1 MVSEDDASSG
11 SSSEPARAWTVRPYL
26 ATDNDAWDQ
35 LVEISCNG
43 TFLHTRRFLSH
54 EGDRFEDRSLVI
66 EDHRG
71 RLRGVLPSA
80 VDPADPSRVVS
91 HPGLTYGGLV
101 HDGSIRGEDLFAVF
115 RSVVG
120 HYRDGG
126 YERFWYKCIP
136 MIHHRIPAQDD
147 LYALFRL
154 HANRRRCDLSVSI
167 NLQDRPRPDRMRR
180 KRQRRAA
187 QHGLVAE
194 WGWGRLEE
202 FWPVLS
208 ENLRA
213 RFDVAPTHSLEE
225 MRLLADL
232 FPSER
237 EIALVVA
244 TLEGAVVAGGVVFRS
259 LPVVH
264 LQYSAANDV
273 GKDLGGLDVIVE
285 ASIAQAIS
293 EGYRIFDFG
302 NSNEDGGW
310 GLNSSLYDF
319 KLSFGGGG
327 VAYEQY
333 ELDLAEPSRSAEH

>member
-1 MVSEDDASSG
+1 
-11 SSSEPARAWTVRPYL
+11 
-26 ATDNDAWDQ
+26 
-35 LVEISCNG
+35 
-43 TFLHTRRFLSH
+43 
-54 EGDRFEDRSLVI
+54 
-66 EDHRG
+66 
-71 RLRGVLPSA
+71 
-80 VDPADPSRVVS
+80 
-91 HPGLTYGGLV
+91 
-101 HDGSIRGEDLFAVF
+101 
-115 RSVVG
+115 
-120 HYRDGG
+120 
-126 YERFWYKCIP
+126 
-136 MIHHRIPAQDD
+136 
-147 LYALFRL
+147 
-154 HANRRRCDLSVSI
+154 
-167 NLQDRPRPDRMRR
+167 
-180 KRQRRAA
+180 
-187 QHGLVAE
+187 
-194 WGWGRLEE
+194 LEE